1 MKGHV
6 APLTLAVLSL
16 VLTVLSVETLL
27 WRDAAAQQDALLR
40 NSAERQ
46 DSWRAATRPG
56 TRAVEAL
63 LGVEDAV
70 SFRRA
75 LVGFKLSRPLAEG
88 ASKGGDQLEASAA
101 AEGLLAQVEREDSSR
116 SRRARAATMLGIL
129 TFEDSLY
136 DRRNE
141 NLHLEESEAA
151 FRRAV
156 GLNPRSADAKFDL
169 ELLLRLIAPK
179 HGRPGGQRGGDGF
192 GGGESGAGFSQP
204 GSGY

>member
-1 MKGHV
+1 
-6 APLTLAVLSL
+6 
-16 VLTVLSVETLL
+16 
-27 WRDAAAQQDALLR
+27 
-40 NSAERQ
+40 
-46 DSWRAATRPG
+46 
-56 TRAVEAL
+56 
-63 LGVEDAV
+63 
-70 SFRRA
+70 
-75 LVGFKLSRPLAEG
+75 
-88 ASKGGDQLEASAA
+88 
-101 AEGLLAQVEREDSSR
+101 
-116 SRRARAATMLGIL
+116 MLGIL

-156 GLNPRSADAKFDL
+156 GLDPRSADAKFDL

-179 HGRPGGQRGGDGF
+179 HGRPGGQRGGGGF